1 MKHLFYLLIFIGIE
15 MQSQN
20 CIPIIDTLEK
30 KNKECLDK
38 GVNMLNC
45 SQNYY
50 IQMDSLL
57 NVVYNRIKGELNT
70 NSKEILRT
78 KQLDWLK
85 IRDAEFKK
93 INSKETG
100 LGNGRDDLMSK
111 TQDKADYVKERICF
125 LIKTYPEKYYDTD
138 LKNKFSIFIP
148 ADYKILDAIKGNLN
162 LDKYLDYILVLK
174 KNNEETT
181 SNFVDDK
188 PEKRPLLILLGS
200 ENNTYTFA
208 GRNDNSV
215 LCYDC
220 GGMMGDPYEGV
231 TIKDGYFSVEHYGG
245 SAWRWTKTIT
255 FKYSKE
261 DKNWYLHRDGG
272 QSFHVNDPNKVEF
285 YGKTKKDFE
294 VIKFKDFDIYKED

>member
-1 MKHLFYLLIFIGIE
+1 MKCLFYWLLFIGIQ
-15 MQSQN
+15 MQAQN
-20 CIPIIDTLEK
+20 CIPTIDALEK
-30 KNKECLDK
+30 KNQECLDK

-57 NVVYNRIKGELNT
+57 NVVYKRIKGELNT
-70 NSKEILRT
+70 NSKEILRI

-93 INSKETG
+93 IDSKETG
-100 LGNGRDDLMSK
+100 LGNGSDDLMSK
-111 TQDKADYVKERICF
+111 TQEKANYVKERVF
-125 LIKTYPEKYYDTD
+125 YLTQNYPAKGFK
-138 LKNKFSIFIP
+138 KNFSKFIP
-148 ADYKILDAIKGNLN
+148 ANYKILDATKGDLN
-162 LDKYLDYILVLK
+162 LDKYPDYILVLG

-181 SNFVDDK
+181 SNFAKDK
-188 PEKRPLLILLGS
+188 PEKRPLIILLGS
-200 ENNTYTFA
+200 ENNIYTFA
-208 GRNDNSV
+208 GRNNNSV

-220 GGMMGDPYEGV
+220 GGMWGDPYEGV

-245 SAWRWTKTIT
+245 SAWRWTQTIT
-255 FKYSKE
+255 YKYSKE

-272 QSFHVNDPNKVEF
+272 QSFHVNDPNKREF
-285 YGKTKKDFE
+285 YGKTKKDFG

>member
-1 MKHLFYLLIFIGIE
+1 
-15 MQSQN
+15 MQAQN
-20 CIPIIDTLEK
+20 CIPTIDALEK
-30 KNKECLDK
+30 KNQECLDK

-57 NVVYNRIKGELNT
+57 NVVYKRIKGELNT
-70 NSKEILRT
+70 NSKEILRI

-93 INSKETG
+93 IDSKETG
-100 LGNGRDDLMSK
+100 LGNGSDDLMSK
-111 TQDKADYVKERICF
+111 TQEKANYVKERVF
-125 LIKTYPEKYYDTD
+125 YLTQNYPAKGFK
-138 LKNKFSIFIP
+138 KNFSKFIP
-148 ADYKILDAIKGNLN
+148 ANYKILDATKGDLN
-162 LDKYLDYILVLK
+162 LDKYPDYILVLG

-181 SNFVDDK
+181 SNFAKDK
-188 PEKRPLLILLGS
+188 PEKRPLIILLGS
-200 ENNTYTFA
+200 ENNIYTFA
-208 GRNDNSV
+208 GRNNNSV

-220 GGMMGDPYEGV
+220 GGMWGDPYEGV

-245 SAWRWTKTIT
+245 SAWRWTQTIT
-255 FKYSKE
+255 YKYSKE

-272 QSFHVNDPNKVEF
+272 QSFHVNDPNKREF
-285 YGKTKKDFE
+285 YGKTKKDFG